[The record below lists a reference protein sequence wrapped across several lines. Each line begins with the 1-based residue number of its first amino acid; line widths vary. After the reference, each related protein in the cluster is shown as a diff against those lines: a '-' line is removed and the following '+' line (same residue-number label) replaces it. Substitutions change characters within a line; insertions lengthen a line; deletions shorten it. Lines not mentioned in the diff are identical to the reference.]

1 MVTDTTEQ
9 VLERLIYTALAGH
22 PWDPPPAGALTEPPF
37 GYGGVGWN
45 DGAGNPP
52 NPSGIKTDWLWREV
66 PTRGSLTNTLENY
79 AQLEEAREEMP

>member
-1 MVTDTTEQ
+1 MVTETSEQ
-9 VLERLIYTALAGH
+9 GLERLICTALAGH
-22 PWDPPPAGALTEPPF
+22 PRDPLPAGALTEPPS

-52 NPSGIKTDWLWREV
+52 NPSGIKTDYLWREV
-66 PTRGSLTNTLENY
+66 LTRGSLTNTLENY